1 VRASFT
7 TLVHGVGF
15 KTAVKILPVVAMA
28 GCAMRDLK
36 ASTDFAIAMITNGLV
51 EPNDLEARYDTLI
64 YAAQQA
70 NKDLDARYYK

>member
-1 VRASFT
+1 
-7 TLVHGVGF
+7 
-15 KTAVKILPVVAMA
+15 
-28 GCAMRDLK
+28 MRDLK